1 MPRPSRHQRPAVEP
15 HVLPLRTAASG
26 TPLTGLLAP
35 VVAEIATERHARGL
49 PPVGVTL
56 DTDAGHVTAAE
67 AAALGDLLRSLLAA
81 ACEAAAAAPPRL
93 REVVVTS
100 VACTAGL
107 EIEVADSGP
116 GLAGGPHGSL
126 TAVRPLAERL
136 GGTLA
141 WRRCPE
147 GGSAVTLHLP
157 RRGHQR
163 QAA

>member
-1 MPRPSRHQRPAVEP
+1 MPRPSRQQRPAAEP
-15 HVLPLRTAASG
+15 HLLPLRTAAAG
-26 TPLTGLLAP
+26 TPLTDLLAP
-35 VVAEIATERHARGL
+35 LVAEIVAERRGRGL

-56 DTDAGHVTAAE
+56 DTGAGHVTAGE
-67 AAALGDLLRSLLAA
+67 AGPLGALLRSLVAA
-81 ACEAAAAAPPRL
+81 ACEASAAAPPRL
-93 REVVVTS
+93 RGVVVTS
-100 VACTAGL
+100 VAATAGL

-116 GLAGGPHGSL
+116 GPAGGPPGSL

-141 WRRCPE
+141 CRGCPE
-147 GGSAVTLHLP
+147 GGTAVTLHLP

>member
-1 MPRPSRHQRPAVEP
+1 MPRPSRHQRPAAAP
-15 HVLPLRTAASG
+15 HVLPLRTVASS

-35 VVAEIATERHARGL
+35 LVAEIAAEQRARGL
-49 PPVGVTL
+49 PPVDVTL
-56 DTDAGHVTAAE
+56 DTDAGHVSAAE
-67 AAALGDLLRSLLAA
+67 AAALVDLLRSLLAA

-100 VACTAGL
+100 VHGTAGL

-116 GLAGGPHGSL
+116 GLAGGPPDSL

-141 WRRCPE
+141 RRGCPE

>member
-1 MPRPSRHQRPAVEP
+1 
-15 HVLPLRTAASG
+15 
-26 TPLTGLLAP
+26 
-35 VVAEIATERHARGL
+35 
-49 PPVGVTL
+49 
-56 DTDAGHVTAAE
+56 
-67 AAALGDLLRSLLAA
+67 
-81 ACEAAAAAPPRL
+81 
-93 REVVVTS
+93 VVVTS
-100 VACTAGL
+100 VAGTAGL

-141 WRRCPE
+141 WRGCPE